1 MTKSAFSHTS
11 AASEEPCRCND
22 CAARLLVWNQQVKE
36 LANSPLHRLPTEI
49 LVNIIDRIDLVN
61 LPPFMIGAY
70 HLLRNRTIVPS
81 YPSRLLKQ
89 MLLSEDTAGE
99 RDDLSS
105 ASLASMP
112 QELILAI
119 GQTLKIT
126 EKVHLILATYRMS
139 DEEIYIITHKS
150 SKVPTK
156 AK

>member
-1 MTKSAFSHTS
+1 MTKSISSHTS
-11 AASEEPCRCND
+11 GGGPCRCND
-22 CAARLLVWNQQVKE
+22 CAARRLVRKQQVKE

-61 LPPFMIGAY
+61 FPPFLIGAY
-70 HLLRNRTIVPS
+70 HLLRNRCIVPS
-81 YPSRLLKQ
+81 YPSRMLKTILLAEAK
-89 MLLSEDTAGE
+89 AGD

-105 ASLASMP
+105 AGLASMP

-119 GQTLKIT
+119 GQTLKT
-126 EKVHLILATYRMS
+126 HEKIHMILATYRMS

-150 SKVPTK
+150 DKVPAK